1 MGKEELF
8 VVERY
13 HQVVN
18 PHLLV
23 APSLVDVEVG
33 VCSLFGRGGDLC
45 LLPLGEVEL
54 EIGCNPLR

>member
-1 MGKEELF
+1 MVK
-8 VVERY
+8 RY

-23 APSLVDVEVG
+23 APSLVEVEVVDLG
-33 VCSLFGRGGDLC
+33 CWFAPSLVEVEACG

-54 EIGCNPLR
+54 EFGGNSLR